1 MAFIFGY
8 PQAKPLRKDIIS
20 LAILMAGPLVA
31 AILVYDAANGRL
43 WGVLSSAIVGAGL
56 AGIMILSYVKLYPR
70 SLQRVFKP
78 KVFARHVL
86 QDRIVVEDL
95 SRLGDEWFVFNN
107 IVLELFNIEHLVIG
121 AGGVF
126 VLAKVRHPGRL
137 APRDGVL
144 FAGDEPLEVL
154 TTKTWRSCHLIS
166 ILLKKWFKVEHLP
179 QPIML
184 AEKEY
189 IGHCHEFDG
198 IEIMGVK
205 DVARRVDQTPGVL
218 DNNTA
223 IALAKF
229 VRDRYAPR
237 RK

>member
-95 SRLGDEWFVFNN
+95 SRLGDDWFVFNN
-107 IVLELFNIEHLVIG
+107 IVLELFNVEHLLIG
-121 AGGVF
+121 VGGVF
-126 VLAKVRHPGRL
+126 VLAKVRHSGRL
-137 APRDGVL
+137 ALRDRVL

-179 QPIML
+179 QPILL
-184 AEKEY
+184 AEREQM
-189 IGHCHEFDG
+189 GVCREFDG
-198 IEIMGVK
+198 IQIMEIK
-205 DVARRVDQTPGVL
+205 EVARRLGQSPDAL

-223 IALAKF
+223 LALAKF
-229 VRDRYAPR
+229 VRERYAP
-237 RK
+237 KK